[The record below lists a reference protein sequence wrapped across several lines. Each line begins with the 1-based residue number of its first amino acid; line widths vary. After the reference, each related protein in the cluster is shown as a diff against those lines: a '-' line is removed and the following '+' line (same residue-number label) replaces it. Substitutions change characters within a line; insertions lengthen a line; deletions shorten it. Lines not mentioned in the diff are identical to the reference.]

1 VDHRDSVIEQNTER
15 IEEIESSEL
24 PRINSR
30 LRELAD
36 DIDDAKAAAD
46 AVSEIS
52 EHESEIT
59 DLREEIDDLESTIE
73 ELRSERSELEART
86 ENISEKRRRLEALD
100 GVEADYTAAET
111 RYEDNKSAES
121 ELESIQGAYWGV

>member
-1 VDHRDSVIEQNTER
+1 VSDVRSADHGGSPRFGDRQNTER

-86 ENISEKRRRLEALD
+86 ENISE
-100 GVEADYTAAET
+100 AASPRST
-111 RYEDNKSAES
+111 R
-121 ELESIQGAYWGV
+121 WC